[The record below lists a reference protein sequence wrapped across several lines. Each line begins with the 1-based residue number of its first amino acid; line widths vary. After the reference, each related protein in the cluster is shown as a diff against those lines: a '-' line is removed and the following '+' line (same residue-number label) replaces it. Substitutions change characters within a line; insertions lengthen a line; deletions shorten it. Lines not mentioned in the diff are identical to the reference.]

1 MSVGILAQEFMGMS
15 VSLSATVL
23 ATVGSLAYLLAPRWG
38 SSHGSE
44 AAVIEVLRQQLDR
57 CGPENLTCPPA
68 MQSGPAAH
76 LFGALVVGSLL
87 GFLSFTWCGIGWY
100 IWRRSQ
106 VVTPVMDSSHE
117 RQLAPWQQDQSPVS
131 RRRGPLAIELSR
143 DAIRDL

>member
-1 MSVGILAQEFMGMS
+1 MSVGILAQEFIGMS

-38 SSHGSE
+38 SSHESE
-44 AAVIEVLRQQLDR
+44 AAVIEVLRQQLYR
-57 CGPENLTCPPA
+57 CGPGNLTCPPA
-68 MQSGPAAH
+68 AQSCPATH

-100 IWRRSQ
+100 IWRWSQ
-106 VVTPVMDSSHE
+106 VEKPAGDSSHE
-117 RQLAPWQQDQSPVS
+117 RLQEPWQQDKSPVT